1 MDRECVKSIILCI
14 AIIICILEAI
24 VILWLRY
31 RKSKQ
36 IDIEETIGFFRIIS
50 ENPRLFNCR
59 DESV

>member
-36 IDIEETIGFFRIIS
+36 IDIEETIGFL
-50 ENPRLFNCR
+50 EKYGEHLLFM
-59 DESV
+59 